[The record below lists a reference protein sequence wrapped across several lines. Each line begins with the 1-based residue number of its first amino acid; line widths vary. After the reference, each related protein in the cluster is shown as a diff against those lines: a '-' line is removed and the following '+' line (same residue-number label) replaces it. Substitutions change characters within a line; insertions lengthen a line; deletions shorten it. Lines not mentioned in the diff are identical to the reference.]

1 MFSSICTCENK
12 IDSQACE
19 FCAHSFEVVGAGN
32 RRDFESQAQNTKA
45 VNEVNPTISDLSF
58 LQEFHEEFEKLVR
71 TAPVTAER
79 QPAREAVK
87 FPANSA
93 YEPNEIATV
102 KLTAADFMTRL
113 EAKRLLHEKPVAP
126 RQSVKFM
133 TGPRGG
139 TSPTVERWAVKAVAA
154 LIGLN
159 VLFATLIV
167 SGMKLSDLVKWA
179 NM

>member
-71 TAPVTAER
+71 TAPV
-79 QPAREAVK
+79 
-87 FPANSA
+87 
-93 YEPNEIATV
+93 
-102 KLTAADFMTRL
+102 RL
-113 EAKRLLHEKPVAP
+113 
-126 RQSVKFM
+126 
-133 TGPRGG
+133 G
-139 TSPTVERWAVKAVAA
+139 
-154 LIGLN
+154 
-159 VLFATLIV
+159 ATL
-167 SGMKLSDLVKWA
+167 SRERLSSPIA
-179 NM
+179 RM

>member
-32 RRDFESQAQNTKA
+32 RRDFESQAQNTNA

-71 TAPVTAER
+71 TAPVTSGQRSALE
-79 QPAREAVK
+79 PAK
-87 FPANSA
+87 FQANSA
-93 YEPNEIATV
+93 YEPNEIAGV
-102 KLTAADFMTRL
+102 KLTSEDFMTRL
-113 EAKRLLHEKPVAP
+113 AAERLLREKPFAP
-126 RQSVKFM
+126 RQAVKLM
-133 TGPRGG
+133 AGPRGG
-139 TSPTVERWAVKAVAA
+139 TPPTVERWAVKAVAA

-167 SGMKLSDLVKWA
+167 SGMKISDLVKWA
-179 NM
+179 NL